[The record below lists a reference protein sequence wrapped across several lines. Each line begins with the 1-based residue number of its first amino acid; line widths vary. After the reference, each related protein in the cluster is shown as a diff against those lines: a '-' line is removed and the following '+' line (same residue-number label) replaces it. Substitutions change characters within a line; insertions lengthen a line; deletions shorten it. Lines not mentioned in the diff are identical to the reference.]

1 MNLSRKWLTDYVDVT
16 DVDNKAYCD
25 RMTDTGSK
33 VEGFSVLGSD
43 IENVVVGKITKIT
56 KHENS
61 DHLQI
66 CMLDVGEG
74 EELQIV
80 TGAQNVFEG
89 AIVPVAKAPAKLPGD
104 ITIKDGK
111 LRGVASNGMLCSIA
125 ELNLTTHDMPSAIE
139 DGIFILNDL
148 EESKS
153 FTLGMDIKEALMLS
167 DDVVEFEITPNRPDC
182 LSVIGLARESSASF
196 ERELKI
202 SYPVVKEANDGDKI
216 ENYIKVDVESPLC
229 KRYTARV
236 VKNIKIEP
244 SPLWLRMRLRASG
257 VRPINNIVDITN
269 YVMLEY
275 GQPMHA
281 FDYKCLDGSHI
292 IAREAKENE
301 QFMSLDD
308 INHTL
313 KSGMLVIADEKKA
326 VALAGVMGGANSE
339 ITNDTK
345 TVVFESASFDGPS
358 IRVTSR
364 QLGMRTESSARFE
377 KGIDSENTIPAIER
391 ACELVQLLG
400 AGDVV
405 DGRIDVYP
413 NPKEKT
419 EIALD
424 VDRINAFLGTKISR
438 EKMVEILRSLCFEVE
453 EDARKLAEAVG
464 ENALDNVIVPS
475 YREDVE
481 GMQDIAEEIARIYG
495 YNEIETTNV
504 VASLTQ
510 GERTPHQKYDVLVR
524 DTLCAMG
531 MYEINTFSFISPKYY
546 DKICMPAND
555 TRRKSVV
562 ISNPLGEDT
571 SVMRTTSIPSM
582 LEVLARNNNLKNDE
596 ASLFEVST
604 IYIPNEDASKLPS
617 EPKQVVLGMY
627 GGCDFYDMKGVIE
640 GLFNHCGIKN
650 YTVKAKCDNPTFHPG
665 RCAEIYL
672 ENGVCLGVFG
682 EIHPSVSA
690 NYSFNKR
697 VYVAELDFEAMFENH
712 VSEASYKPLPKFPS
726 LTRDFSFVV
735 DEALE
740 VGTIKAV
747 IEKAGSSLLESVKL
761 FDIYRGTQIGEN
773 KKSVSFSV
781 SLRASDRTLND
792 QEADTAVKKIL
803 KSLEREL
810 GITLRM

>member
-1 MNLSRKWLTDYVDVT
+1 M
-16 DVDNKAYCD
+16 
-25 RMTDTGSK
+25 
-33 VEGFSVLGSD
+33 
-43 IENVVVGKITKIT
+43 
-56 KHENS
+56 
-61 DHLQI
+61 
-66 CMLDVGEG
+66 
-74 EELQIV
+74 
-80 TGAQNVFEG
+80 
-89 AIVPVAKAPAKLPGD
+89 
-104 ITIKDGK
+104 
-111 LRGVASNGMLCSIA
+111 
-125 ELNLTTHDMPSAIE
+125 
-139 DGIFILNDL
+139 
-148 EESKS
+148 
-153 FTLGMDIKEALMLS
+153 
-167 DDVVEFEITPNRPDC
+167 
-182 LSVIGLARESSASF
+182 
-196 ERELKI
+196 
-202 SYPVVKEANDGDKI
+202 VKKANDGDKI
-216 ENYIKVDVESPLC
+216 ENYIKVDIDSKLC

-292 IAREAKENE
+292 IVREAKENE

-313 KSGMLVIADEKKA
+313 KSGMLVISDEKKA

-358 IRVTSR
+358 VRVTSR
-364 QLGMRTESSARFE
+364 ALGMRTESSSRFE
-377 KGIDSENTIPAIER
+377 KGLDSEITIPAIER
-391 ACELVQLLG
+391 ACELVQMLC

-405 DGRIDVYP
+405 DGIIDVYP
-413 NPKEKT
+413 EPKKVCKIAFNPEK
-419 EIALD
+419 
-424 VDRINAFLGTKISR
+424 INSFLGTSIDEK
-438 EKMVEILRSLCFEVE
+438 KMVEILTSLDFKVE
-453 EDARKLAEAVG
+453 NGQVS
-464 ENALDNVIVPS
+464 VPS

-504 VASLTQ
+504 VAELTQ
-510 GERTPHQKYDVLVR
+510 GARTPHQQYDVLVK

-546 DKICMPAND
+546 DKICLSAND
-555 TRRKSVV
+555 SRRNSVV

-582 LEVLARNNNLKNDE
+582 LEVLNKNSNLKNEE

-604 IYIPNEDASKLPS
+604 IYIPDADSTKLPK
-617 EPKQVVLGMY
+617 EPKQLVMGMY
-627 GGCDFYDMKGVIE
+627 GNCDFYDMKGAID
-640 GLFNHCGIKN
+640 GLFERCGIASYK
-650 YTVKAKCDNPTFHPG
+650 VVAKRDNPTFHPG

-672 ENGVCLGVFG
+672 NDDTYLGIFG
-682 EIHPSVSA
+682 EIHPQVA
-690 NYSFNKR
+690 TNYSFGKR

-712 VSEASYKPLPKFPS
+712 INEAKYKPLPKFPS

-735 DEALE
+735 DEDLE
-740 VGTIKAV
+740 VGTIESIIK
-747 IEKAGSSLLESVKL
+747 KAGGSLLESVKL
-761 FDIYRGTQIGEN
+761 FDVYRGTQIGEN

-781 SLRASDRTLND
+781 SLRAADRTLND

-803 KSLEREL
+803 KLLEREL

>member
-16 DVDNKAYCD
+16 EVGNKEYCD

-33 VEGFSVLGSD
+33 VEGFEVLGSD
-43 IENVVVGKITKIT
+43 VENVVVGKITKIS

-66 CMLDVGEG
+66 CMLNVGKGEDV
-74 EELQIV
+74 QIV

-89 AIVPVAKAPAKLPGD
+89 AIVPVALAPAKLPGG
-104 ITIKDGK
+104 INIKAGK
-111 LRGVASNGMLCSIA
+111 LRGVESNGMLCSIA
-125 ELNLTTHDMPSAIE
+125 ELNLTTHDMPTAIE
-139 DGIFILNDL
+139 DGIFILNEL
-148 EESKS
+148 EELNS
-153 FTLGMDIKEALMLS
+153 FELGMDIKEALMLN

-182 LSVIGLARESSASF
+182 LSVIGLARETAASF
-196 ERELKI
+196 DKVAKI
-202 SYPVVKEANDGDKI
+202 SDPVVKIAGDGDKI
-216 ENYIKVDVESPLC
+216 ENYIKVDIESKLC
-229 KRYTARV
+229 KRYSARV

-292 IAREAKENE
+292 IVREAKENE

-313 KSGMLVIADEKKA
+313 KSGMLVISDEKKA

-358 IRVTSR
+358 VRVTSR
-364 QLGMRTESSARFE
+364 ALGMRTESSARFE
-377 KGIDSENTIPAIER
+377 KGLDSETTIPAIER
-391 ACELVQLLG
+391 ACELVQMLC

-405 DGRIDVYP
+405 DGIIDVYP
-413 NPKEKT
+413 DPKKVHQIPFNAEK
-419 EIALD
+419 
-424 VDRINAFLGTKISR
+424 INYFLGTNIPES
-438 EKMVEILRSLCFEVE
+438 KMIEILTSLDFKVE
-453 EDARKLAEAVG
+453 NGA
-464 ENALDNVIVPS
+464 ISVPS

-481 GMQDIAEEIARIYG
+481 GMQDVAEEVARIYG

-504 VASLTQ
+504 VAELTQ
-510 GERTPHQKYDVLVR
+510 GERTPHQKYDVLVK

-546 DKICMPAND
+546 DKICLSAND
-555 TRRKSVV
+555 QRRKSVV

-582 LEVLARNNNLKNDE
+582 LEVLNKNSNLKNEE

-604 IYIPNEDASKLPS
+604 IYIPDKDPTKLPK
-617 EPKQVVLGMY
+617 EPKQLVMGMY
-627 GGCDFYDMKGVIE
+627 GNCDFYDMKGAIE
-640 GLFNHCGIKN
+640 GLFTHCGISN
-650 YTVKAKCDNPTFHPG
+650 YKVVAKRDNPTFHPG

-672 ENGVCLGVFG
+672 NDNTYLGVFG
-682 EIHPSVSA
+682 EIHPQVA
-690 NYSFNKR
+690 LNYSFNKR

-712 VSEASYKPLPKFPS
+712 VSEAKYKPLPKFPA

-735 DEALE
+735 DEELE
-740 VGTIKAV
+740 VGTIEAIIK
-747 IEKAGSSLLESVKL
+747 KAGSSLLESVKL
-761 FDIYRGTQIGEN
+761 FDVYRGKQIGEN

-781 SLRASDRTLND
+781 SLRAQDKTLND
-792 QEADTAVKKIL
+792 QEADASVKKIL
-803 KSLEREL
+803 KLLEREL